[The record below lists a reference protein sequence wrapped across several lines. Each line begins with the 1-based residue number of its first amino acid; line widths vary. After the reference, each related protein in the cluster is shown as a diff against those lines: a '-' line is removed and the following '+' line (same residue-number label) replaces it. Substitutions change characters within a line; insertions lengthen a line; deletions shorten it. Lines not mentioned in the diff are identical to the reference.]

1 MRKKSFVPS
10 IALIALA
17 VVCLLVGV
25 GVISFGAGA
34 EGFLSKQR
42 PAFIVDAL
50 LCVVAAIVLGKKRKK
65 AKAEALEL
73 DE

>member
-34 EGFLSKQR
+34 EGFMAKQR
-42 PAFIVDAL
+42 PARYTGLDLSPEMIRMAK
-50 LCVVAAIVLGKKRKK
+50 GKRQWPCCPW
-65 AKAEALEL
+65 AS
-73 DE
+73 